1 MPLRAGN
8 VCGFLENMRFEE
20 ALKAG
25 GLKRLERELDK
36 QEVFENQLKLLSDD
50 LEDANY
56 LLERRKFRGAYTHLF
71 NALER
76 LFDSFFTFDGLKV
89 KFRAG
94 REAAVIRF
102 FGERL
107 LSEFR
112 DFYASRRGGMYEEF
126 AEITKGSLCEL
137 AEFFGRVLSL
147 VREKSGRY
155 SKVEEQFSD
164 LREKL

>member
-1 MPLRAGN
+1 M
-8 VCGFLENMRFEE
+8 
-20 ALKAG
+20 
-25 GLKRLERELDK
+25 
-36 QEVFENQLKLLSDD
+36 FENQLKLLSDD

-71 NALER
+71 SCIKFGALSGIALYATENSPNSRAQRVFLNALER